1 MWCLVSSK
9 GAQLQ
14 CGMCLERQPESPEP
28 GSVKDTACQG
38 LREMDG
44 QKGIVQSI
52 HSKQKVSRKDDP
64 ETGGTTLIKVRISA
78 LDLVSGPE
86 PVFKHG
92 TH

>member
-1 MWCLVSSK
+1 
-9 GAQLQ
+9 
-14 CGMCLERQPESPEP
+14 MCLERQPEGPEP
-28 GSVKDTACQG
+28 DRVKDTACQG
-38 LREMDG
+38 AREVDG
-44 QKGIVQSI
+44 QKGVVQST
-52 HSKQKVSRKDDP
+52 HSKQKVSRRDDP